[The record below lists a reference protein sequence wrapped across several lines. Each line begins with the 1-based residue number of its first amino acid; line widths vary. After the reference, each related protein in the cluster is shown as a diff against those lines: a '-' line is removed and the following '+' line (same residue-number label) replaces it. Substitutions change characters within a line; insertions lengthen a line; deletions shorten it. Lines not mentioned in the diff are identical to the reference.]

1 MKLKIILK
9 AVLSRVAAVALAF
22 LIAALL
28 G

>member
-1 MKLKIILK
+1 MKLKIIRK